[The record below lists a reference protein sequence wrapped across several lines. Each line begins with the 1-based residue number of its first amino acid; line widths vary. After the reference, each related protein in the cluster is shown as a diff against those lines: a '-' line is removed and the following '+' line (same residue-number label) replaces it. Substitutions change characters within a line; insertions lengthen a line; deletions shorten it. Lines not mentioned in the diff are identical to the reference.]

1 MRGGE
6 GDETVCNKNHLVV
19 DEYAAD
25 VVRDIFYMKL
35 CGMSQQAIA
44 DKLNADGIL
53 SPIQYKKSIG
63 VGFNS
68 SFQKSLKP
76 KWSYNA
82 VLRILKNE
90 VYTGTVVQ
98 GKCTTPNYKIKKRIH
113 RDESEWI
120 RVEDMHEAIISKSEF
135 DLVQELLLR
144 DTRVAPEKSEV
155 FPLAGM
161 VYCADCGEP
170 MVRKTVPAGDKKYVY
185 YVCSGNKRDKGTC
198 SSHCFPAKKLIRT
211 VTETVSTHI
220 GKMIA
225 LSEAVEIISKTES
238 AKPDIVKYEDRISKL
253 REEVESCN
261 SRKKNLYEDFKD
273 EILSKEEYSM
283 LRARYQKQLE
293 EAESCIVSLE
303 AERDMILANGSGK
316 QEWIEKIKT
325 YKGIKELDRSLITF
339 LIERI
344 DVIDGNTIQVT
355 YRFREEAEEL
365 KRLAELYSIDMK
377 EAV

>member
-1 MRGGE
+1 
-6 GDETVCNKNHLVV
+6 
-19 DEYAAD
+19 
-25 VVRDIFYMKL
+25 
-35 CGMSQQAIA
+35 
-44 DKLNADGIL
+44 
-53 SPIQYKKSIG
+53 
-63 VGFNS
+63 
-68 SFQKSLKP
+68 
-76 KWSYNA
+76 
-82 VLRILKNE
+82 
-90 VYTGTVVQ
+90 
-98 GKCTTPNYKIKKRIH
+98 
-113 RDESEWI
+113 
-120 RVEDMHEAIISKSEF
+120 
-135 DLVQELLLR
+135 
-144 DTRVAPEKSEV
+144 
-155 FPLAGM
+155 
-161 VYCADCGEP
+161 

-293 EAESCIVSLE
+293 EAESCIASLE